1 MNRKKYR
8 FNLLDEQLE
17 DINRQSIQDRPGTS
31 GLRGSGGVGGKKRK
45 LYLEP
50 PLLQNVVDDDGND
63 DYDEQEE
70 KEPTQKVRKAPPPPP
85 PPPAA
90 ASTTVTRGND
100 NDDNDDDDDDTLLL
114 SQNIF
119 QNKKVISPQADSN
132 MFFASPVKWIFYKHN
147 DTNVS
152 FDNLNI
158 LLDSDVTV
166 CTLQKNQTISIEKI
180 YKMHKR
186 CSINVETIGYW
197 TLSGGLVEYGIEKN
211 VLRRR
216 GNLMGTTLD
225 SCIVITNNDSL
236 NHLTDKRYENVFIY
250 TTEQGAFH
258 ER

>member
-1 MNRKKYR
+1 MLKKLTSSGYRVNVAISTEPLEYPIPANRHV
-8 FNLLDEQLE
+8 FVMSLE
-17 DINRQSIQDRPGTS
+17 CENFERA
-31 GLRGSGGVGGKKRK
+31 
-45 LYLEP
+45 LE
-50 PLLQNVVDDDGND
+50 
-63 DYDEQEE
+63 
-70 KEPTQKVRKAPPPPP
+70 
-85 PPPAA
+85 
-90 ASTTVTRGND
+90 
-100 NDDNDDDDDDTLLL
+100 
-114 SQNIF
+114 I
-119 QNKKVISPQADSN
+119 ADSN